1 MASANAAL
9 DELLRRTPEL
19 AYHAPL
25 SEAAYAQ
32 MFPGLPSEAFALLAA
47 AGPKMGANAPASP
60 GRSRPSPPPVVRQ
73 RA

>member
-25 SEAAYAQ
+25 SEASYAQ
-32 MFPGLPSEAFALLAA
+32 RFPGLPPEVFALLAA
-47 AGPKMGANAPASP
+47 AGPSTDEAS
-60 GRSRPSPPPVVRQ
+60 SPPPIVRQ
-73 RA
+73 NQNERANF